1 MSRTFQAL
9 LVDQVEGK
17 TASTLQTLT
26 LDRLP
31 EGEVLVQVD
40 YSSLNYKDG
49 LAVTGKGRIIRKFP
63 AIPGIDLA
71 GTVLES
77 TSPTFKPG
85 DQVIGVGWGL
95 GERYWGG
102 FTQVARVRADCLEHL
117 PEGLSLHQA
126 MAVGTAGLA
135 AALCVVALERHGI
148 KEGGEVVV
156 TGAAGGVG
164 SIAVAMLARRGYRV
178 VAATGRSELHDYL
191 KAMGASEI
199 LGREALSADSGRPME
214 SERWA
219 GGVDTVGGQTL
230 ATVIKQVA
238 YGGAV
243 AAVGLAGGTDLNTTV
258 FPFILRGVSLLGVDS
273 VMCPR
278 EKRAEVW
285 HAMAEMGPGWLESMT
300 STISLA
306 EVPDWSERIVAG
318 QVRGRVIV
326 DVNR

>member
-1 MSRTFQAL
+1 MSSSFQAL
-9 LVDQVEGK
+9 LVDQIDGK
-17 TASTLQTLT
+17 TVSSLQTLT
-26 LDRLP
+26 PDRLP
-31 EGEVLVQVD
+31 EGEVTLQVA

-77 TSPTFKPG
+77 SSPTFRPG

-95 GERYWGG
+95 GERFWGG

-117 PEGLSLHQA
+117 PAGLGLHQA

-135 AALCVVALERHGI
+135 AALCVSALQRYGI
-148 KEGGEVVV
+148 KPGGEVVV
-156 TGAAGGVG
+156 TGASGGVG
-164 SIAVAMLARRGYRV
+164 SVAVAMLSRLGFRV
-178 VAATGRSELHDYL
+178 AAATGRAELHDYL
-191 KAMGASEI
+191 KSLGASEV
-199 LGREALSADSGRPME
+199 LGREALSTDSGRPME

-278 EKRAEVW
+278 ERRAEVW
-285 HAMAEMGPGWLESMT
+285 QQMAEMGPEWLEPIT
-300 STISLA
+300 ETIPLNA
-306 EVPDWSERIVAG
+306 VPEWSERIIAG
-318 QVRGRVIV
+318 QVRGRVVV
-326 DVNR
+326 DVNG